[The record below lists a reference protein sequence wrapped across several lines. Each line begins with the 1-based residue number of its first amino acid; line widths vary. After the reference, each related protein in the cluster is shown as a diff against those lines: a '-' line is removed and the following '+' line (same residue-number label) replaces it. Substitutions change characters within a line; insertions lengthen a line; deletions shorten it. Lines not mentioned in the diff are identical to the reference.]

1 MVHVL
6 SGDYAFKFDNSG
18 FEELGMIAP
27 IWTEEYPVEPG
38 WTTFR
43 LSIPPRVDLS
53 SLSKKLA
60 AVEPTLLLFLHKLRQ
75 LDIVVNGQPCHLS
88 RTDLPNG
95 ITVLGSDSEENRYVM
110 VRHLV
115 TGLPP
120 DAKRLNVTTSEV
132 ILAFPVSSSGMPI
145 ISDQDVHTFLP
156 LRSFG
161 FSVRSSHSKG
171 FTQL

>member
-18 FEELGMIAP
+18 AEELGMIAP

-60 AVEPTLLLFLHKLRQ
+60 AVEPTLLLFLRKLRQ
-75 LDIVVNGQPCHLS
+75 LDIVVNGRPRHLS
-88 RTDLPNG
+88 RTDLPDG
-95 ITVLGSDSEENRYVM
+95 ITVLTSGNEENRYVI
-110 VRHLV
+110 VKHV
-115 TGLPP
+115 VAGLPL
-120 DAKRLNVTTSEV
+120 DAKRPNVVSSEV
-132 ILAFPVSSSGMPI
+132 VLAFPISPSGEPVL
-145 ISDQDVHTFLP
+145 STQDVHTFLP
-156 LRSFG
+156 LGSFG
-161 FSVRSSHSKG
+161 FSVCSRNLKG
-171 FTQL
+171 SIEL